1 VSAFAA
7 HLLECGAPEGP
18 ELEQA
23 ERSAPGDPWLAVE
36 EAASIAPRAS
46 HVRSHREKQCE
57 QEGRE
62 EREQCCCEAHI
73 EESLGD
79 AASMSRSQ

>member
-1 VSAFAA
+1 VSAFET
-7 HLLECGAPEGP
+7 HLLECGSAEGP

-23 ERSAPGDPWLAVE
+23 ERSAPGDPRLAIE
-36 EAASIAPRAS
+36 EGASIAPRAS

-62 EREQCCCEAHI
+62 ERKQRCCEAHI

-79 AASMSRSQ
+79 PASMSRSQ

>member
-1 VSAFAA
+1 VSAFEA
-7 HLLECGAPEGP
+7 HLLECGSAEGP

-23 ERSAPGDPWLAVE
+23 KRSASGDPRLAIE

-46 HVRSHREKQCE
+46 HVRRDREKQRK

-62 EREQCCCEAHI
+62 QHKQRCCETHI

-79 AASMSRSQ
+79 AASMSRSR